1 MAPTTVNFLVLK
13 RDCKYS
19 DGYLCYSIPQ
29 GAIAGIVIGSAALLI
44 ALAAVIFI
52 CMKRR
57 RRAKKR
63 KLGEEQAQGDTM
75 QYMGSA
81 KHEPIAFNPHAY

>member
-13 RDCKYS
+13 RDCKYN
-19 DGYLCYSIPQ
+19 DGYHCYAISQ
-29 GAIAGIVIGSAALLI
+29 GAIAGIVIASAAILI
-44 ALAAVIFI
+44 VLTAVLFT

-63 KLGEEQAQGDTM
+63 QIGEEQAQGDTM
-75 QYMGSA
+75 RYMGSA
-81 KHEPIAFNPHAY
+81 RHEAISFNPNAY